1 MKEFIVYY
9 IWVNGYLTV
18 NKQWNSVSYW
28 SVWIKKKKKSS
39 ASSLKVQYV
48 RIFVKTFQDEL
59 KSSTEC
65 EEMTVLTWL
74 RFRVIKSWE
83 VSNAGSWQ
91 VLYKLVESMPAWER
105 AFTKAEGNSE
115 GFFYDYFFQT
125 VIIVICNGKKVL
137 TFKTNAT

>member
-105 AFTKAEGNSE
+105 AFTKTKGNSE

-125 VIIVICNGKKVL
+125 VIIVICNEI
-137 TFKTNAT
+137 FFF